1 MQKIKDKEQAEL
13 NAKIRAQKNATLGK
27 SELDREITKSE
38 NIPFKELE
46 NAPKTSVSLNDDEN
60 PPLEVCHC
68 Q

>member
-13 NAKIRAQKNATLGK
+13 NAQIRVKKNATIGK

-46 NAPKTSVSLNDDEN
+46 NVPKSSVSLNDDEIHT
-60 PPLEVCHC
+60 P
-68 Q
+68 